1 MTPDNE
7 IQVTERELIV
17 MTRDLDEA
25 HHATLPGM
33 HEAVAE
39 LQHQL
44 RSGVDMVGATVAT
57 RRRFLMGTGAV
68 MGAALLAACS
78 KSSNGSSGSGGA
90 TTTTGGDTATGSAG
104 GSSGPLTGDLAVAAL
119 AASLENLAVATYA
132 AALSAATSGKL
143 GKVPPA
149 VATFVTTA
157 QSQHKDHAAAWNA
170 ILTGAGK
177 SAVSGVD
184 STVNAGVVQPAFA
197 KVTTVVQAAQLALQL
212 ESVAAATYLD
222 AIENTLTSTGAIAT
236 SASIQPVEMQHIA
249 ILNYVLGTYPVPDS
263 FASTA
268 AARPLTDR
276 IG

>member
-1 MTPDNE
+1 VTNANE
-7 IQVTERELIV
+7 IQITERELIV

-25 HHATLPGM
+25 HHATLPQM
-33 HEAVAE
+33 HDAVAE
-39 LQHQL
+39 LQEQL
-44 RSGVDMVGATVAT
+44 RSGVDKVGATVAT

-68 MGAALLAACS
+68 MGAAVLAACS
-78 KSSNGSSGSGGA
+78 KSSSSSSSSATATTAAGSATTAGAGGA
-90 TTTTGGDTATGSAG
+90 
-104 GSSGPLTGDLAVAAL
+104 LTGDLAVAAL
-119 AASLENLAVATYA
+119 AASLENLAVATYG
-132 AALSAATSGKL
+132 AALSAATAGKL

-149 VATFVTTA
+149 VATFATTA

-177 SAVSGVD
+177 PAVSGVD
-184 STVNAGVVQPAFA
+184 STVNTGVIQPAFA
-197 KVTTVVQAAQLALQL
+197 KVTTIVEAAQLALQL
-212 ESVAAATYLD
+212 ETVAAATYLN
-222 AIENTLTSTGAIAT
+222 AIENALTSTGAIAT

-268 AARPLTDR
+268 GARPLSDQ